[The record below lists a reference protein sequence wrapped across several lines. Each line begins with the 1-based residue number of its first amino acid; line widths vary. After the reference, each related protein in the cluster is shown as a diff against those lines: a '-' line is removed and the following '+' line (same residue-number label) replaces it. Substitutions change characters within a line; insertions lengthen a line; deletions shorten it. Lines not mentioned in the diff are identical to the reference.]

1 MKINKS
7 KLRIYLPIVVGV
19 LLVVI
24 LTPIKQLSFVGVS
37 KCGRVWNAIEK
48 AEGLVSYLP
57 SKYPINSEIEI
68 NLESTDYIF
77 FKYLPDDVKGVW
89 TLGTNNPSCFTAT
102 QKIYIAKIG
111 EPNFHTTVAK
121 EEFRSLRLQGGG
133 GGSVTVR
140 LGNYVPI
147 SQN

>member
-1 MKINKS
+1 MKINKNQL
-7 KLRIYLPIVVGV
+7 KIYIPIVVGV

-37 KCGRVWNAIEK
+37 KCGRVWNAIDK

-89 TLGTNNPSCFTAT
+89 TLGTNNPSCFNET

-111 EPNFHTTVAK
+111 EPYFHTTVAK
-121 EEFRSLRLQGGG
+121 EVLRSLRLGGG

-140 LGNYVPI
+140 LGKYVPI